1 MKPAR
6 KKKLGLIALG
16 LVGLSV
22 AAGLMLY
29 ALSNNINLFYPPA
42 KVVAGEAPGEPRFGS
57 VAWWLKTRLSEIP
70 TASRSA
76 SSNRLR
82 GKSDHPIRGYSAGS
96 VS

>member
-29 ALSNNINLFYPPA
+29 ALSITSICFTRRL
-42 KVVAGEAPGEPRFGS
+42 KWWQVKRLREPRFGS

-76 SSNRLR
+76 S
-82 GKSDHPIRGYSAGS
+82 K
-96 VS
+96 